1 MKILNSFV
9 VAAVLVLL
17 GSRAWAQ
24 SAVTIYGVA
33 DAGLV
38 REQGGAGGNLTRLS
52 SGVGAASRI
61 GFRGSED
68 LGDGWSAN
76 FLLEAGVRL
85 DTGEQE
91 SSGALFHRQAYV
103 GARHRQYGAATLG
116 RQYTPYYNALTSVGD
131 PFGGGYA
138 GTAKNLF
145 PAGGQ
150 NTRTSNAIVYAM
162 PETMGMTAELSYAL
176 GEQPGSSTA
185 GRQFGVA
192 LGYSQGPL
200 NARLAYNHRNNDVT
214 APAGAAA
221 VPPLPAADRDIGRN
235 TLLAANYDF
244 GVARAYL
251 AYGVDKGTNSA
262 LLPNSGNPYGGVRP
276 TASTD
281 SRDMLVGASVP
292 FGMTTLMVSYIRK
305 NDRTAYDQDANQ
317 WGLGLSHA
325 LSRRTSLYTAY
336 ARIRNKHG
344 AGYTVGNNT
353 EAGSGDSAFNLGVR
367 HLF

>member
-1 MKILNSFV
+1 MKLSISFAA
-9 VAAVLVLL
+9 AAVL
-17 GSRAWAQ
+17 GSLSGWACAQ
-24 SAVTIYGVA
+24 SSVTMYGVV

-38 REQGGAGGNLTRLS
+38 REQGGAGGKLTRVS
-52 SGVGAASRI
+52 SGVGSATRI

-68 LGDGWSAN
+68 LGYGWSAN
-76 FLLEAGVRL
+76 FLLEAGARI

-91 SSGALFHRQAYV
+91 AAGALFQRQAYV
-103 GARHRQYGAATLG
+103 GARHRAYGGLTLG
-116 RQYTPYYNALTSVGD
+116 RQYTPYYNALTGVAD

-150 NTRTSNAIVYAM
+150 NTRTSNAIVYSM
-162 PETMGMTAELSYAL
+162 PEIMGMTGEVSYAL

-185 GRQFGVA
+185 GRQFGVS
-192 LGYSQGPL
+192 LGYSQGGL

-214 APAGAAA
+214 AAAGAAA

-244 GVARAYL
+244 GVARAYA
-251 AYGVDKGTNSA
+251 AYGVDKGANSA

-281 SRDMLVGASVP
+281 SRDMLLGASVP
-292 FGMTTLMVSYIRK
+292 FGMTTLMASYIRK
-305 NDRTAYDQDANQ
+305 NDRTAYNQDAHQ
-317 WGLGLSHA
+317 WGVGASHA

-336 ARIRNKHG
+336 ARIKNKRG

-353 EAGSGDSAFNLGVR
+353 DTGSGDSAFNLGVR
-367 HLF
+367 HVF